1 MSETAEYNDDRM
13 FLLAVYPA
21 RLVKDAEENHQTA
34 VFYDQKPEPCLWA
47 VLTIQ
52 NTPDYPL
59 VGINHFETEEQA
71 RTYKI
76 GLERW
81 GPLHSLGGRSPTAP
95 MSIEDYKA
103 WKEENRLS
111 DFDPTKVPRLDVE
124 NRIELVTQTKE
135 QFVAG
140 LQQVAAV
147 VQGRPS

>member
-1 MSETAEYNDDRM
+1 
-13 FLLAVYPA
+13 
-21 RLVKDAEENHQTA
+21 
-34 VFYDQKPEPCLWA
+34 
-47 VLTIQ
+47 
-52 NTPDYPL
+52 
-59 VGINHFETEEQA
+59 
-71 RTYKI
+71 
-76 GLERW
+76 
-81 GPLHSLGGRSPTAP
+81 